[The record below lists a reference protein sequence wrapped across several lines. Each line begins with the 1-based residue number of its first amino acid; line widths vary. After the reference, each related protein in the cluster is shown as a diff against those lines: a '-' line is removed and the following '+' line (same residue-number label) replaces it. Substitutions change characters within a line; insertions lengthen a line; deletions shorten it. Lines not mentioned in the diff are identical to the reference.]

1 MWLTQPKQ
9 STDFSSAVEAHKD
22 IIGTQ
27 KQKLITIELIQQVVA
42 NHYGIKVSDMKAKK
56 RTRSIAYPRQVA
68 MYLSRELTEN
78 SLPKIGEE
86 FGGRDH
92 TTVMHA
98 CDKIGKEIQQDPS
111 LQLTVK
117 ELIDAIQS
125 S

>member
-1 MWLTQPKQ
+1 M
-9 STDFSSAVEAHKD
+9 
-22 IIGTQ
+22 
-27 KQKLITIELIQQVVA
+27 ITIELIQQVVA

-56 RTRSIAYPRQVA
+56 ITRSISYPSHVA